1 MMAFIVGITGGI
13 GSGKSAVTDRLIA
26 RGITVVDADRV
37 AREVV
42 EPGTPALAQIV
53 DHFGQ
58 DILTETGTLDRSQLR
73 AIVFSDETQRK
84 VLEGITHPA
93 IQRAIGEQLEAAE
106 GPYTILSSPLLLEG
120 QQRQWVDWVV
130 VVDVPEA
137 AQLER
142 TMIRDNNDEILVR
155 NIMAAQLPRHARL
168 AQADQVIDNGGSIAD
183 LERAVNALHEDL
195 LQRALNQQH

>member
-1 MMAFIVGITGGI
+1 MAFIVGITGGI

-120 QQRQWVDWVV
+120 QQRQWADWVV

-195 LQRALNQQH
+195 MQRALNQQH

>member
-1 MMAFIVGITGGI
+1 MAFIVGITGGI

-58 DILTETGTLDRSQLR
+58 DILTETGTLDRSRLR

-106 GPYTILSSPLLLEG
+106 GPYTVLSSPLLLEG
-120 QQRQWVDWVV
+120 QQRQWADWVV

-195 LQRALNQQH
+195 MQRALNQQH

>member
-1 MMAFIVGITGGI
+1 MPFIVGITGGI

-37 AREVV
+37 ARDVV
-42 EPGTPALAQIV
+42 EPGTPALAHIV

-73 AIVFSDETQRK
+73 AIVFANEAQRK

-93 IQRAIGEQLEAAE
+93 IQRTIGEQLEAAK
-106 GPYTILSSPLLLEG
+106 GPYTVLSSPLLLEG

-130 VVDVPEA
+130 VVDVPETV
-137 AQLER
+137 QLER
-142 TMIRDNNDEILVR
+142 TMIRDNNGETLVR
-155 NIMAAQLPRHARL
+155 NIMAAQLPRQARL
-168 AQADQVIDNGGSIAD
+168 AQADQVIDNGGSLAA
-183 LERAVNALHEDL
+183 LEQAVTTLHEEL
-195 LQRALNQQH
+195 LQRARQHKH

>member
-1 MMAFIVGITGGI
+1 MAFIVGITGGI

-37 AREVV
+37 ARDVV
-42 EPGTPALAQIV
+42 EPGTPALAHIV

-120 QQRQWVDWVV
+120 QQRQWADWVV

-142 TMIRDNNDEILVR
+142 TMIRDNNDEVLVR

-195 LQRALNQQH
+195 LQRALNQQY

>member
-1 MMAFIVGITGGI
+1 MAFIVGITGGI

-195 LQRALNQQH
+195 LQRALNQQY

>member
-1 MMAFIVGITGGI
+1 MAFIVGITGGI

-58 DILTETGTLDRSQLR
+58 DILTATGTLDRSQLR

-106 GPYTILSSPLLLEG
+106 GPYTVLSSPLLLEG
-120 QQRQWVDWVV
+120 QQRQWADWVV

-142 TMIRDNNDEILVR
+142 TMIRDKNDEVLVR

-195 LQRALNQQH
+195 LQRALNQKN

>member
-1 MMAFIVGITGGI
+1 MPFIVGITGGI

-37 AREVV
+37 ARDVV

-73 AIVFSDETQRK
+73 AIVFANEAQRK

-93 IQRAIGEQLEAAE
+93 IQRTIGELLEAAK
-106 GPYTILSSPLLLEG
+106 GPYTVLSSPLLLEG

-130 VVDVPEA
+130 VVDVPETV
-137 AQLER
+137 QLER
-142 TMIRDNNDEILVR
+142 TMIRDNNDETLVR
-155 NIMAAQLPRHARL
+155 NIMAAQLPRQARL
-168 AQADQVIDNGGSIAD
+168 AQADQVIDNGGSLAA
-183 LERAVNALHEDL
+183 LEQAVTTLHEEL
-195 LQRALNQQH
+195 LQRARQHKH

>member
-1 MMAFIVGITGGI
+1 MAFIVGITGGI